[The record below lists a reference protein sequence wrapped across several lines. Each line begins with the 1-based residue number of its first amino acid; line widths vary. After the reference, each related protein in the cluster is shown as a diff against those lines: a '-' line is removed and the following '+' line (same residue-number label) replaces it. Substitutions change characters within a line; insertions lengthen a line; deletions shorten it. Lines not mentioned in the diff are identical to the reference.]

1 MTFCKFLPERPC
13 QFSVCLPKSSC
24 NFSSYHGWKSIWL
37 FAADFLHASLNR
49 DVSFHANAGQN
60 RYDCSQFP
68 PEELPIFCLPQEI
81 NMYLFKLSPPKID
94 MTFLKFPPEALPI
107 FCSPPEIEMYLF
119 KIPRGANR
127 YDFSQG
133 SAGGAADFL
142 SASGNRD
149 VFFKLLPPILRLLFS
164 RSRQRLCHFFV
175 RLPKSICI
183 FSIYRVL
190 NSIWLFASSRWGRCQ
205 FFVRLRKSRCIF
217 SSYRTSK

>member
-1 MTFCKFLPERPC
+1 
-13 QFSVCLPKSSC
+13 
-24 NFSSYHGWKSIWL
+24 
-37 FAADFLHASLNR
+37 
-49 DVSFHANAGQN
+49 
-60 RYDCSQFP
+60 
-68 PEELPIFCLPQEI
+68 
-81 NMYLFKLSPPKID
+81 MYLFKLSPPKID

-164 RSRQRLCHFFV
+164 RSRQRRCHFFCSPPKINKYLFN
-175 RLPKSICI
+175 LPRVEFDMTILKFPPGALPI
-183 FSIYRVL
+183 FCSPPEIEMYLFKLPHVEIDMTFRKFLPEVL
-190 NSIWLFASSRWGRCQ
+190 PIFCSPPEIDVYLFKLSPPEIEMIFASSCRRRCR
-205 FFVRLRKSRCIF
+205 FFDRLQEIEMYLFKLLQVEMDMITRSRRRRC
-217 SSYRTSK
+217 